1 MKVMNEL
8 VDPPVLVEPAEA
20 EPLHSLIAGRSVEP
34 AAPRGLTVVG
44 ELIGMTDD
52 GRTPLVVFPGQPG
65 SSALPARAVLDLHGA
80 HVGKPVVLTFEA
92 GDPAKPIVLGVVR
105 DGRESALD
113 SSPGCV
119 ELDADGTRLMVT
131 AKDQL
136 VLRCGK
142 ASITLTRTGKVVIQ
156 GEYVSTRSSG
166 VIRIKG
172 GSIQLN

>member
-1 MKVMNEL
+1 MKVFNEI
-8 VDPPVLVEPAEA
+8 VDSAALLEPADA
-20 EPLHSLIAGRSVEP
+20 EPMRSLSVGRSVEP
-34 AAPRGLTVVG
+34 AAPSGSTIIG
-44 ELIGMTDD
+44 ELIGLTDS
-52 GRTPLVVFPGQPG
+52 GRTPLVIFPGQPG
-65 SSALPARAVLDLHGA
+65 SAAIPARAVLDLHGA

-113 SSPGCV
+113 SSPGAV
-119 ELDADGTRLMVT
+119 ELDVDGTRLMVT

-142 ASITLTRTGKVVIQ
+142 ASITLTRAGKVVIQ